1 MHFFGATA
9 VGKSQGMLLRS
20 YRLSGDGEESDSRE
34 DGGSRSAHRQGG
46 QADDMEE
53 DADSDDVFT
62 DGEDRSRR
70 HSSKRD
76 SEMSLVDQNLLLPDL
91 PSELDLVLDPDGDL
105 AYYWMG
111 AVALAVL
118 YNYWVI
124 ILRLAFAEMREEGPH
139 QLVLCELDLFC
150 DLVYVLDFL
159 VQHRTGYLEE
169 GMLVFDPYKLSSH
182 YRSQPWFWRD
192 VVAILPLQYICSL
205 LLHSS
210 CLLLRLA
217 RLLKLQSLAQFFD
230 VTDTRI
236 SNPNRL
242 RAFKLTMYL
251 GVVIHWVGC
260 FYYMLSEPWNA
271 PLNCFH
277 QEKAQGV
284 LSTRVML
291 GCPLSVKVLFDSAT
305 SLPYSITKYSCRQT
319 DPDIPCFYLNK
330 AFRPFFKVNDLVT
343 RTSVEYK
350 GNYTLLLI
358 GGGWNSLSNV
368 EMWSQEQVELYNP
381 HFRED
386 APAMWWPGSSVLATD
401 RIFSQNQNAIS
412 AEPDYPFLMRRVS
425 LRLDALR
432 EEGGTDSDTSG
443 DSDGESY
450 LSSYFDVLDV
460 VVDLV
465 YLADIAVHFRTGQ
478 GEFRRDIVS
487 MLPVKLFT
495 LLLPVGEG
503 TFPILRLPRLLKW
516 GTVLDF
522 FQLTDSRTS
531 RPNIVRAMVLIL
543 YLASFIH
550 WIACLYYM
558 LSEEYIFTGLTFLIG
573 VFLFATVV
581 GNVGDVIS
589 NLRHARTEFQAR
601 LDRVKMYLSHHSV
614 PDVLQKRVK
623 KWADYSWNRTQA
635 MDDSTFL
642 EMLPRRLRKE
652 IAVYTPG
659 DYVCKSGEI
668 GREMYIISHGKLKVY
683 IQDSDVDQPLEV
695 ATLKEGNYF
704 GEISLLK
711 LDDGCNRRSADVVS
725 VGYSELLCDD
735 ITEILL
741 QLKTLDSQMA
751 KLTEM
756 LNERN
761 EQLQATTKRIGELER
776 MLQGGK
782 KKRRRSSLTTLTS
795 RDLNTLLSPE
805 YPRGYRDQ
813 SRRSTRRNDAA
824 AALRVDNLRRRF
836 STHSLLQVDSDDITG
851 QQKGLGSGMC
861 QSNPTE
867 NVTSDDSRTI
877 PEISINGVLH
887 QEWCVAPRGVGSSF
901 GDDEEDISRLSVSS
915 GSSHDLARRAFCG
928 TASYSSDFSSS
939 MFSDSLYSDT
949 CYDTDYSFYRD

>member
-1 MHFFGATA
+1 MNT
-9 VGKSQGMLLRS
+9 
-20 YRLSGDGEESDSRE
+20 Y
-34 DGGSRSAHRQGG
+34 
-46 QADDMEE
+46 
-53 DADSDDVFT
+53 
-62 DGEDRSRR
+62 
-70 HSSKRD
+70 
-76 SEMSLVDQNLLLPDL
+76 
-91 PSELDLVLDPDGDL
+91 
-105 AYYWMG
+105 
-111 AVALAVL
+111 
-118 YNYWVI
+118 
-124 ILRLAFAEMREEGPH
+124 
-139 QLVLCELDLFC
+139 
-150 DLVYVLDFL
+150 
-159 VQHRTGYLEE
+159 
-169 GMLVFDPYKLSSH
+169 
-182 YRSQPWFWRD
+182 
-192 VVAILPLQYICSL
+192 
-205 LLHSS
+205 
-210 CLLLRLA
+210 
-217 RLLKLQSLAQFFD
+217 
-230 VTDTRI
+230 
-236 SNPNRL
+236 
-242 RAFKLTMYL
+242 
-251 GVVIHWVGC
+251 
-260 FYYMLSEPWNA
+260 
-271 PLNCFH
+271 
-277 QEKAQGV
+277 
-284 LSTRVML
+284 
-291 GCPLSVKVLFDSAT
+291 
-305 SLPYSITKYSCRQT
+305 
-319 DPDIPCFYLNK
+319 
-330 AFRPFFKVNDLVT
+330 
-343 RTSVEYK
+343 
-350 GNYTLLLI
+350 
-358 GGGWNSLSNV
+358 
-368 EMWSQEQVELYNP
+368 
-381 HFRED
+381 
-386 APAMWWPGSSVLATD
+386 
-401 RIFSQNQNAIS
+401 S
-412 AEPDYPFLMRRVS
+412 AEPDDPFLMRRVS

-432 EEGGTDSDTSG
+432 EEEGMDSDTSG
-443 DSDGESY
+443 DSNGEDNDFDGVLDPEGESVYIWMGVVSCCVLYNTWVIILRTSFQQMRSESY

-465 YLADIAVHFRTGQ
+465 YLADIAVHFRTGYLDDGILVTDLTSLSRHYRSQ

-558 LSEEYIFTGLTFLIG
+558 LSEYEGLGTNEWVYPGDEEEQPFIRKYIRCMYWSIMTLTTIGENPPPRTNLEYIFTGLTFLIG

-652 IAVYTPG
+652 IAVSVHLDTLRKVKIFEDCENGLLCDLALKLRSQVYTPG

-725 VGYSELLCDD
+725 VGYSELLCLSKKDLIHALVEYPEARKVLEDQGRDRMEAMRESRMQRRKSDASSQSDSSGLKSRFPTRRTTSLPTKPSSGANKSDD

-741 QLKTLDSQMA
+741 QLKTLDSQVTKERIERLSWKMA

-761 EQLQATTKRIGELER
+761 EQLQVTTKRIGELER

-836 STHSLLQVDSDDITG
+836 STHSLLPVDSDDITG

-887 QEWCVAPRGVGSSF
+887 QEWCVSPRGVGSSF